1 MREIKYDEKR
11 VSDMISFLEYAKEYR
26 YMYFLTD
33 KSLENEFFNKC
44 NYILLKSDVLLFNN
58 KYVQLFEIITKIL
71 SHYKDVNAFYDIRC
85 LMDIRSKY
93 LDLVHDGDMNKEY
106 DISKISKYIIAY
118 AYYNN
123 MPMYEVDNMLSYLYN
138 NYSEVLDWC
147 IMNNGLSNA
156 SFEYYNNKSNRI
168 YSTIKKNFYMH
179 ALNYLVSKTSNKQ
192 IIK

>member
-1 MREIKYDEKR
+1 M
-11 VSDMISFLEYAKEYR
+11 
-26 YMYFLTD
+26 
-33 KSLENEFFNKC
+33 
-44 NYILLKSDVLLFNN
+44 
-58 KYVQLFEIITKIL
+58 FEIITKIL

-168 YSTIKKNFYMH
+168 YSTIKKNFYMM
-179 ALNYLVSKTSNKQ
+179 
-192 IIK
+192 

>member
-44 NYILLKSDVLLFNN
+44 NYILLKCDVLLFNN

>member
-1 MREIKYDEKR
+1 MREIKYDENR